1 MSEEETLRWW
11 LLATLLVV
19 FPIIAYHRI
28 KAHGT
33 GESLDR
39 REEGLFILATLRPIA
54 LVFFISLVI
63 YLVNPGR
70 MAWSSVTLPAW
81 LRWSGVAMIAGAGAL
96 LFWTLH
102 TLGMNLTD
110 TVVTRKAHTL
120 VVNGPYRW
128 VRHPF
133 YDTVALLL
141 IAISLVAA
149 NWFLLVT
156 AALVVTLL
164 AVRVPREEKRLVA
177 RFGDDYR
184 GYMARTN
191 RFLPTVRAP
200 RSR

>member
-1 MSEEETLRWW
+1 MF
-11 LLATLLVV
+11 AT
-19 FPIIAYHRI
+19 
-28 KAHGT
+28 
-33 GESLDR
+33 
-39 REEGLFILATLRPIA
+39 
-54 LVFFISLVI
+54 
-63 YLVNPGR
+63 
-70 MAWSSVTLPAW
+70 
-81 LRWSGVAMIAGAGAL
+81 AGAL

-102 TLGMNLTD
+102 TLGTNLTD

-128 VRHPF
+128 ARHPF

-149 NWFLLVT
+149 NWFLLMT
-156 AALVVTLL
+156 GALVVTLL
-164 AVRVPREEKRLVA
+164 ALRVPREEKRLVA